1 MSTTEPAGLA
11 WRTSSYS
18 AGNGACVE
26 VGWRTSS
33 HSAGDGDCVEVSDTS
48 ATTHVRDTKDR
59 LGGNLSI
66 TRAAWRTFLSDLRR
80 G

>member
-1 MSTTEPAGLA
+1 MSTTEPGVLA

-18 AGNGACVE
+18 AANGACVE
-26 VGWRTSS
+26 V
-33 HSAGDGDCVEVSDTS
+33 SDTAA
-48 ATTHVRDTKDR
+48 ATFVRDTKDR
-59 LGGNLSI
+59 LGGNLSV

>member
-1 MSTTEPAGLA
+1 MSRTEPSGIA
-11 WRTSSYS
+11 WQTSSHS
-18 AGNGACVE
+18 TANGSCVE

-33 HSAGDGDCVEVSDTS
+33 YSAANGACVEVSDTS
-48 ATTHVRDTKDR
+48 ATTFVRDTKDR